1 MMKNVRMLLKVITL
15 MVVLAGFCAVSQA
28 QTTIGKSERKD
39 TSVTKTWDIPETQPS
54 FPGGK
59 QKLMEFLASNTHY
72 PEECLKDSIEGRVVV
87 SFMIERN
94 GEITDAKVV
103 KGVHTAMDQE
113 AVRVIQMMPRW
124 CPGKING
131 QSRRVK
137 YTLPFTF
144 RLPQKESLDAP

>member
-1 MMKNVRMLLKVITL
+1 MKNVRMMLKVITL
-15 MVVLAGFCAVSQA
+15 MVALAGFSGVSQA

-39 TSVTKTWDIPETQPS
+39 TSVTKIWDIPETQPS
-54 FPGGK
+54 FPGGR

-72 PEECLKDSIEGRVVV
+72 PVECLKDSIEGRVVV

-103 KGVHTAMDQE
+103 KGVHPAMDQE
-113 AVRVIQMMPRW
+113 AVRVIQMMPKW

-131 QSRRVK
+131 QSRRVR

-144 RLPQKESLDAP
+144 RLPQKESLDVP

>member
-1 MMKNVRMLLKVITL
+1 MKNVRMLLKVITL
-15 MVVLAGFCAVSQA
+15 MVVLAGFYAGSQA

-94 GEITDAKVV
+94 GEITDIKVV
-103 KGVHTAMDQE
+103 KGVHPAMDNE
-113 AVRVIQMMPRW
+113 AVRVVSMMPKW

-131 QSRRVK
+131 QSRRVR

-144 RLPQKESLDAP
+144 RLPQKESLDVP